1 MTLGVA
7 FLVLAGCGGES
18 ASSSQDADNGPPAT
32 ADESTPAVSRG
43 QDIASLTSPRCRTV
57 TYTPPGREPR
67 QGDLCIPETNPTRTA
82 IVIAHG
88 AGAVASRE
96 TTRISVAVWARYYVD
111 HGVLAFNIDFT
122 PATPPGPTYPE
133 PIVDEKTAVQYLRL
147 HARELGIDPNRI
159 IVQGHSGGARMGGN
173 VLVTPDDPYFSA
185 LGEWPRVSDAANGF
199 IGFYGG
205 YRGQIGADA
214 SYQVYYGGPFD
225 SSDPPVRERLD
236 HANSLA
242 QAAKAS
248 GPALLFHGDADDIP
262 VAASQVFANALAAA
276 GVEAELVVVAG
287 GGHGF
292 DIARAPVRL
301 SEQGLEAAAKILAW
315 IQEHFK

>member
-1 MTLGVA
+1 VA
-7 FLVLAGCGGES
+7 ALFILAACGGES
-18 ASSSQDADNGPPAT
+18 SSSAEDADDRQPGMAANGSPT
-32 ADESTPAVSRG
+32 AIPSPG
-43 QDIASLTSPRCRTV
+43 QDIARLTSPRCRTV

-67 QGDLCIPETNPTRTA
+67 QGDLCIPESNPTRTA

-96 TTRISVAVWARYYVD
+96 TTRIGVAVWARYYVE
-111 HGVLAFNIDFT
+111 HGLLALNIDFT

-133 PIVDEKTAVQYLRL
+133 PVVDEKAAVQYLRM
-147 HARELGIDPNRI
+147 HADELGIDPGHI

-173 VLVTPDDPYFSA
+173 VLVTPDDAYFTSR
-185 LGEWPRVSDAANGF
+185 GEWPGVSDAANGF

-214 SYQVYYGGPFD
+214 SYDVYYGGPFD
-225 SSDPPVRERLD
+225 STDPAVRERLD

-242 QAAKAS
+242 QAARAS
-248 GPALLFHGDADDIP
+248 GPALLFHGDADEIP
-262 VAASQVFANALAAA
+262 VAASQVFVDALNSA
-276 GVEAELVVVAG
+276 GIAAELVVVAG
-287 GGHGF
+287 AGHGY

-301 SEQGLEAAAKILAW
+301 SDRGLEAATIILAW
-315 IQEHFK
+315 IQQRFR